1 MAHAG
6 DAFAI
11 GAGCFRTSKVYPH
24 ASKFEN
30 AKGLA
35 VPSYALAAIE
45 DGSSAVEF
53 NRDCDCGHRNC
64 QHSQSSSSEEYIQGS
79 FCCLIERVPRNGR
92 HARKISWMPMLRCT
106 PVQGRNFLPRKRTQ
120 LAYRVPFVDPREH
133 YRRYGLGID
142 GAIRECLA
150 QGDLIMRRQLKAFEE
165 NFARFIGA
173 KYAVGLNSGYHA
185 LAFSILAAGLGP
197 GDEVITVA
205 HTFAATVSAIVQA
218 GAIAKLI
225 DVGPDS
231 NMDMDAL
238 ERAITPRTRGVL
250 PVHLNGRLCDME
262 RLNSIARKHD
272 LLIIED
278 AAQAVGATYRNQKA
292 GTFGL
297 TGCFSFYPFKLLGG
311 FGDGG
316 AITTNDPKIERAIT
330 LMRYNGEDRATGEFH
345 YHGQT
350 ALLDNVQAAVL
361 DFKLGHLPQWIDH
374 RRDIATRYRLGL
386 SPVEQLGL
394 PHFDEQRCHD
404 VFQNYVIRT
413 SRRDELRAQLQED
426 GIETLISWARPIW
439 HHAGLK
445 LGTCHLSET
454 EAICREVL
462 SLPMS
467 AETTYDHVDET
478 VASIRRFFAH

>member
-1 MAHAG
+1 LG
-6 DAFAI
+6 
-11 GAGCFRTSKVYPH
+11 
-24 ASKFEN
+24 
-30 AKGLA
+30 
-35 VPSYALAAIE
+35 
-45 DGSSAVEF
+45 
-53 NRDCDCGHRNC
+53 
-64 QHSQSSSSEEYIQGS
+64 
-79 FCCLIERVPRNGR
+79 
-92 HARKISWMPMLRCT
+92 
-106 PVQGRNFLPRKRTQ
+106 
-120 LAYRVPFVDPREH
+120 YRVPFVDPKEH
-133 YRRYGLGID
+133 YRRYREGID
-142 GAIRECLA
+142 RAIHECLA
-150 QGDLIMRRQLKAFEE
+150 EGDLIMRRQLRDFETHLAAFVGT
-165 NFARFIGA
+165 R
-173 KYAVGLNSGYHA
+173 YAVGVGSGYHA
-185 LAFSILAAGLGP
+185 LTLSLLAAGIGP

-205 HTFAATVSAIVQA
+205 HTFAATVSAIVNA
-218 GAIAKLI
+218 GATPRLV
-225 DVGPDS
+225 DVGRDY

-238 ERAITPRTRGVL
+238 ERAISGRTRAII
-250 PVHLNGRLCDME
+250 PVHLNGRLCDMDG
-262 RLNSIARKHD
+262 LIQIAKKHD
-272 LLIIED
+272 LHIVED
-278 AAQAVGATYRNQKA
+278 AAQALGSKYRNQMA
-292 GTFGL
+292 GSFGIA
-297 TGCFSFYPFKLLGG
+297 GCFSFYPFKLLGG

-316 AITTNDPKIERAIT
+316 AVTTNDPKIARAIT

-394 PHFDEQRCHD
+394 PHFDEQKCHD